1 MLLIF
6 VSVMSSYISTLRTS
20 YFSIQCLSSEGVMVR
35 VEGVMVRCQC
45 QGGRRHGQGHGQGG
59 AMSSRSMRDLRARGV
74 VVSHPLNMQGA
85 LGSNPSEST
94 LACYAVLW
102 VVKMQSKRVRPVG
115 EVGKKG
121 HRVPDD
127 VWEGQDA
134 KWE

>member
-1 MLLIF
+1 ML
-6 VSVMSSYISTLRTS
+6 
-20 YFSIQCLSSEGVMVR
+20 
-35 VEGVMVRCQC
+35 
-45 QGGRRHGQGHGQGG
+45 
-59 AMSSRSMRDLRARGV
+59 SRSMGDLRARGV
-74 VVSHPLNMQGA
+74 VVSRPLSMRGA

-115 EVGKKG
+115 EVGKRG

-127 VWEGQDA
+127 VWERQEV